1 VGPGLP
7 GTPQEREL
15 AEMIK
20 KELESHLGAGNV
32 LVEEFTLAPGAFLG
46 SLPLGALF
54 TLIAALLNIS
64 MGYLTGIPSWVTSTA
79 ALAFS
84 ILALLSFFFEYIKYF
99 EFVDPFFKKKQSVNV
114 VGELRKS
121 GNITVNQLL
130 ILSGHH
136 DSALE
141 TRGLAYWVMDSIS
154 PCRPFSLDS

>member
-1 VGPGLP
+1 
-7 GTPQEREL
+7 
-15 AEMIK
+15 M
-20 KELESHLGAGNV
+20 
-32 LVEEFTLAPGAFLG
+32 G

-64 MGYLTGIPSWVTSTA
+64 MGYLTVIPSWVTSTA

-114 VGELRKS
+114 VGALRKP

-130 ILSGHH
+130 ILSGYH